1 MKLKVKLR
9 WWEIREINENIIFIR
24 RMKKN
29 FLEGIDLLN
38 LFVVFGI
45 LTAGLLAI
53 FSATYTSGSDYFSRQ
68 LSFAIF
74 GIILMLVIS
83 YIPPRIIAKSSYFIY
98 AVSLI
103 MLLLVLFF
111 GKKISGSKSWFSMG
125 GFGIQPSEFA
135 KIATILAVANF
146 LSMAEDGYKNV
157 NKPLVFIKTCLFII
171 SPVVLI
177 MRQPDM
183 GTSLVFMSMI
193 LPIMFWAGLSPYVL
207 FIIIS
212 PAVVAAGAFFG
223 MSYFIFALTVVAF
236 ILMIQKRN
244 YILTAGVLVFNFIVG
259 FSVDKL
265 YSKLAP
271 YQQNRIKAVF
281 DPTTDPLGSGY
292 NVIQSKVAIGSGG
305 LFGKGFLEGTQTQ
318 LKFIPEQW
326 TDFIYCMIGEE
337 FGFIGSVLILLLY
350 MILIFQLVNN
360 AYLSKNKFLSIS
372 CIGIASIILFHLVI
386 NVGMTIGIMPV
397 IGIPLPLMSY
407 GISSL
412 LSFLVMMGIGMSAYR
427 YRKQY

>member
-1 MKLKVKLR
+1 
-9 WWEIREINENIIFIR
+9 
-24 RMKKN
+24 MKKS
-29 FLEGIDLLN
+29 FFEGLDLTI
-38 LFVVFGI
+38 LFITLGI

-53 FSATYTSGSDYFSRQ
+53 FSATYTSGSDYFNRQ
-68 LSFAIF
+68 LTFALF
-74 GIILMLVIS
+74 GILIMLVVS
-83 YIPPRIIAKSSYFIY
+83 YILPKIIAKGFYIFYII
-98 AVSLI
+98 SLI
-103 MLLLVLFF
+103 MLVLVLFF

-135 KIATILAVANF
+135 KFATIFALANY
-146 LSMAEDGYKNV
+146 LSITEDGFKNV
-157 NKPLVFIKTCLFII
+157 NRPLIFIKSCGFILL
-171 SPVVLI
+171 PVALI

-183 GTSLVFMSMI
+183 GTSLVFLSMT
-193 LPIMFWAGLSPYVL
+193 LPILFWAGLSPYVL

-212 PAVVAAGAFFG
+212 PVFVILGAFFG
-223 MSYFIFALTVVAF
+223 MNFFIIALVLIAIVLLF
-236 ILMIQKRN
+236 FKRN
-244 YILTAGVLVFNFIVG
+244 VFLTAGILVVNFVIG
-259 FSVDKL
+259 FSFDSLYKKL
-265 YSKLAP
+265 EP
-271 YQQNRIKAVF
+271 YQQNRIKGVF

-337 FGFIGSVLILLLY
+337 FGFVGSVIILLLY
-350 MILIFQLVNN
+350 MIIIFQLVNN
-360 AYLSKNKFLSIS
+360 AYLTKSRFLSVS
-372 CIGIASIILFHLVI
+372 CIGFASIILFHLVI
-386 NVGMTIGIMPV
+386 NIGMTIGIMPV

-427 YRKQY
+427 YRSHY